1 MYPRPTILTIAAVA
15 AFFSTAA
22 HDKASAQSI
31 TIAPAQPAITL
42 GQTQQFS
49 VPNVS
54 NAADI
59 QAGDYHACI
68 VLQSGEAR
76 CTGYNSAGQLGDGTL
91 ADSASPVGVV
101 SVSQAAGVS
110 TGGFHSCAVLRD
122 GTVACWGRN
131 DEGQLGDG
139 SRTSSSTPVV
149 VSGITSAI
157 AVAAGYHHTCALLQ
171 DGRVKCWGD
180 NSYGELGNG
189 ALIDPNFPRGGDS
202 VLHSS
207 FPVSVVGITT
217 AVGVTASDG
226 YHSCA
231 VLQGGAVRCWGDN
244 VSGQL
249 GDGSHT
255 RSSWPVATSG
265 ITNAVAVSSG
275 DFHTCA
281 LLQDGGVSCWGL
293 NFSGQLG
300 DGSAN
305 DSATPVRV
313 AGISAAVGVSAGVVH
328 TCAVLQNGTAQCW
341 GYNSAGQLGDGTTT
355 NSRTPV
361 NVAGITTATAA
372 ITAGNND
379 TCVVIRGGLVKCWGM
394 NTYGEL
400 GNGTTA
406 DAPAPTT
413 VARISAAW
421 TSSDPAVATIDET
434 GLATSVAP
442 GLTTITATF
451 GGVSASTTL
460 DVMVLSNLTV
470 VRNGSGSVTS
480 SPAGIS
486 CGPDCSEAFDSTIT
500 ATLTA
505 VPLNGSIFSGWN
517 GCDSVA
523 PDQTCTVGMSADRL
537 VTASFARPTLALTK
551 SGVGHGAVSSSPAGL
566 DCGAPYASC
575 SASFDAG
582 SAVTLT
588 ATPVYGSDFDRWTG
602 CDANGR
608 FCSVVMDGA
617 KSVAAAFKL
626 ARFVLTVDK
635 PGIGAGTVTS
645 APGGI
650 NCGAACAASFDY
662 GTTVTLT
669 ATPALGSI
677 FMGWSGCDTATEQ
690 RCTVTIGADTWVSA
704 NFLGLPLP

>member
-1 MYPRPTILTIAAVA
+1 MYPKTTILTLATVA
-15 AFFSTAA
+15 AFFCTR
-22 HDKASAQSI
+22 DKAAAQSV
-31 TIAPAQPAITL
+31 TIAPVGPAVTV
-42 GQTQQFS
+42 GETQQFS
-49 VPNVS
+49 APDVS

-68 VLQSGEAR
+68 VFQNGGVR
-76 CTGYNSAGQLGDGTL
+76 CAGYNSAGQLGDGTL
-91 ADSASPVGVV
+91 ANSASPVGVV
-101 SVSQAAGVS
+101 SLPQAAGVS

-139 SRTSSSTPVV
+139 SRTNSSTPVTV
-149 VSGITSAI
+149 NGITTAI

-207 FPVSVVGITT
+207 FPVTVVGINT

-231 VLQGGAVRCWGDN
+231 VLQDGRVRCWGDN

-255 RSSWPVATSG
+255 RSSVPVTTAG
-265 ITNAVAVSSG
+265 ITDAVAVSSG

-281 LLQDGGVSCWGL
+281 LLQSGSVSCWGL

-300 DGSAN
+300 DGTAN
-305 DSATPVRV
+305 DAATPVQV
-313 AGISAAVGVSAGVVH
+313 TGISTAVGVSAGVVH
-328 TCAVLQNGTAQCW
+328 TCAALQDGTAKCW

-355 NSRTPV
+355 DARAPV
-361 NVAGITTATAA
+361 TVNGITTATAA

-379 TCVVIRGGLVKCWGM
+379 SCVVIRGGPVKCWGM

-406 DAPAPTT
+406 DALTPGA
-413 VARISAAW
+413 VVGINAVW
-421 TSSDPAVATIDET
+421 TSSNPSVATIDET

-442 GLTTITATF
+442 GTTTITATV
-451 GGVSASTTL
+451 GGASGSTTL
-460 DVMVLSNLTV
+460 EVIVLSNLNV

-480 SPAGIS
+480 SPAGID
-486 CGPDCSEAFDSTIT
+486 CGPTCSTAFDSTIT

-505 VPLNGSIFSGWN
+505 VPLNGSVFTGWN

-523 PDQTCTVGMSADRL
+523 PNLTCNVSMGGDRMI
-537 VTASFARPTLALTK
+537 TASFARPTLTLTK
-551 SGVGHGAVSSSPAGL
+551 SGPGHGAVSSSTPGL
-566 DCGAPYASC
+566 DCGAAYDSC
-575 SASFDAG
+575 AASFDGGTAL
-582 SAVTLT
+582 TLT
-588 ATPVYGSDFDRWTG
+588 ATPVYGSDFDHWTG
-602 CDANGR
+602 CDPNGR
-608 FCSVVMDGA
+608 FCSVAMDTS
-617 KSVAAAFKL
+617 KSVGAVFKL
-626 ARFVLTVDK
+626 APFVLTVEK
-635 PGIGAGTVTS
+635 PGLGAGTVTS
-645 APGGI
+645 ASGGI
-650 NCGAACAASFDY
+650 NCGGTCAAPFDY

-677 FMGWSGCDTATEQ
+677 FMGWSGCTSSAEQ
-690 RCTVTIGADTWVSA
+690 TCTVAIGADTWVSA
-704 NFLGLPLP
+704 NFLGVPLP